1 MTLTTASR
9 TARSAAA
16 RASAATVPAAA
27 LSSCASCLPH
37 SSASSRDAA
46 PRRLRL
52 SLSVIASVALCL
64 SASGC
69 GSLFNE
75 GAAAGAG
82 VGGTLLASKITRNAT
97 VASGIGLGVLAGAQA
112 GVKYVEKGQHNEQQD
127 AIADVAGPLSVGQV
141 GNWQSHHLVKLEP
154 DEHGRV
160 TVNRVISVIGLDCK
174 EIVFSVDRMHKEIPV
189 SNFYVATICRDG
201 EHWKWASAEPATER
215 WGSLQ

>member
-9 TARSAAA
+9 TARLAAACVSAA
-16 RASAATVPAAA
+16 SVPAA
-27 LSSCASCLPH
+27 SSPH
-37 SSASSRDAA
+37 PCDVF

-52 SLSVIASVALCL
+52 SLSVVASVALCL

-112 GVKYVEKGQHNEQQD
+112 GAKYVEKGQHEDQQD
-127 AIADVAGPLSVGQV
+127 AIAAVAGPLAVGQV

-160 TVNRVISVIGLDCK
+160 TVNRVISAIGLDCK
-174 EIVFSVDRMHKEIPV
+174 EVVFSVDRMHKDTPV

>member
-1 MTLTTASR
+1 MTLPTAPRIARR
-9 TARSAAA
+9 TATL
-16 RASAATVPAAA
+16 ASAAIAPAA
-27 LSSCASCLPH
+27 LPSSH
-37 SSASSRDAA
+37 SPGAARDAV

-52 SLSVIASVALCL
+52 SLCIATSVALCL

-112 GVKYVEKGQHNEQQD
+112 GAKYVEKGQHQDQQD
-127 AIADVAGPLSVGQV
+127 AIAEVAGPLSVGQV
-141 GNWQSHHLVKLEP
+141 GNWRSHHLVKLEP

-160 TVNRVISVIGLDCK
+160 TVNRVISAIGLDCK
-174 EIVFSVDRMHKEIPV
+174 ELVFSVDRMHKDTPV